1 MKTNTLLWILVLFLL
16 LMYILTQILNF
27 YGVDASYY
35 GTYFAF
41 YLFLLLTMLVLPQ
54 RISQN
59 P

>member
-35 GTYFAF
+35 GTYFVF

-54 RISQN
+54 RISPN